1 MIKYISKC
9 IHMENENYLG
19 KILNIKIDRQL
30 GSRHPND
37 AIDALIEFQEQY
49 FKHTIIRKE
58 KTLTR

>member
-37 AIDALIEFQEQY
+37 AIDALI
-49 FKHTIIRKE
+49 
-58 KTLTR
+58 